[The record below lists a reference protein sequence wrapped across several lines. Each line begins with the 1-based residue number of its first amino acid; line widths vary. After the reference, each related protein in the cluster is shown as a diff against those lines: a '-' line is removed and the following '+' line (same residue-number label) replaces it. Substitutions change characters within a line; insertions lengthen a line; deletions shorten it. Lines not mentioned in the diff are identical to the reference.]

1 MARQQLSP
9 HWVPPTDQDLT
20 LDTSQHSKKYKYSIL
35 VQNNFS
41 LLCTILSSTFHQHP
55 SYFRLELCW
64 KRSLMEH
71 MKWSRRG
78 RMVAACWSQST
89 PGSGLTPTLTW
100 STWQLLQITVNT
112 TSRREVWEPRAE
124 NVIRW
129 VEDAQKLK
137 LKNIYFLVC
146 RLRRALMDVIC
157 CVVTEAT
164 PPDERGE
171 QRDASA
177 SSTGAATWSVKSVW
191 EMFKYPPATDQE
203 DECNQTSREDN
214 ASQLMNTSFSHTNC
228 FMAFILENIIHHWLQ
243 SM

>member
-1 MARQQLSP
+1 MKVECKCHGVSGSCELKTCWRSLASFRMVSFFEGNAPIFHSFQVNKFNVSWRCQLAMACLVSVLQIMARQQLSP

-100 STWQLLQITVNT
+100 ST
-112 TSRREVWEPRAE
+112 
-124 NVIRW
+124 
-129 VEDAQKLK
+129 
-137 LKNIYFLVC
+137 
-146 RLRRALMDVIC
+146 
-157 CVVTEAT
+157 
-164 PPDERGE
+164 
-171 QRDASA
+171 
-177 SSTGAATWSVKSVW
+177 
-191 EMFKYPPATDQE
+191 
-203 DECNQTSREDN
+203 
-214 ASQLMNTSFSHTNC
+214 
-228 FMAFILENIIHHWLQ
+228 
-243 SM
+243 